1 MPYKL
6 NVDLPAVNAG
16 YDYAVLTGKTDI
28 FPYENGR
35 KVSDVREGGKLTLAL
50 QGARLAP
57 LAVKFDHDPL
67 PNLTDEQIDVL
78 AGIAIS
84 SMCSFQ
90 IVLSIC
96 TPAET
101 AASV

>member
-28 FPYENGR
+28 FPYEDG
-35 KVSDVREGGKLTLAL
+35 KKLSDVRTGVKLTLAL

-57 LAVKFDHDPL
+57 LS
-67 PNLTDEQIDVL
+67 LTMIRYQTSPTSKLTML

-84 SMCSFQ
+84 FMCSFP
-90 IVLSIC
+90 IAL
-96 TPAET
+96 
-101 AASV
+101 